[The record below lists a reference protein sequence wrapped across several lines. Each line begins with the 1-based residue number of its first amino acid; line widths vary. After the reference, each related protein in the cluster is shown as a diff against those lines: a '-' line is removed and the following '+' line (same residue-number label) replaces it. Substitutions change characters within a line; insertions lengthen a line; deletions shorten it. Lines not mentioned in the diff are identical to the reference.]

1 MSNMRYAS
9 PKKSGKGGKGFF
21 VALGVCLI
29 AVGAAAFL
37 TYQNVSQYF
46 SPEQSASSQQPESK
60 TESTQ
65 QAGNTVSG
73 VKETVSSA
81 SSSEA
86 VSSAAES
93 EPEQSEPEV
102 SDIPQED
109 GAAQTAAQTSGMD
122 SVVYPVGGNVL
133 KEFSGEAPVYSV
145 TLDDWRVHEGV
156 DFAAEKGAVVK
167 AFTGGQVKEIYDDP
181 MLGKTMVISHSGG
194 YEAYYCGLGDTTL
207 VSAGDSVYPGQ
218 DIGSVKEI
226 PSEVLDASH
235 LHFGVK
241 KDGVWINPMDALA
254 GAEQ

>member
-1 MSNMRYAS
+1 MSHNIFPPSSRLPHSSRS
-9 PKKSGKGGKGFF
+9 PKRNPPS
-21 VALGVCLI
+21 
-29 AVGAAAFL
+29 
-37 TYQNVSQYF
+37 
-46 SPEQSASSQQPESK
+46 
-60 TESTQ
+60 
-65 QAGNTVSG
+65 

-86 VSSAAES
+86 ASSAAES

-102 SDIPQED
+102 SDIPQEDSQED

>member
-1 MSNMRYAS
+1 M
-9 PKKSGKGGKGFF
+9 
-21 VALGVCLI
+21 
-29 AVGAAAFL
+29 
-37 TYQNVSQYF
+37 
-46 SPEQSASSQQPESK
+46 
-60 TESTQ
+60 
-65 QAGNTVSG
+65 
-73 VKETVSSA
+73 
-81 SSSEA
+81 
-86 VSSAAES
+86 
-93 EPEQSEPEV
+93 
-102 SDIPQED
+102 
-109 GAAQTAAQTSGMD
+109 
-122 SVVYPVGGNVL
+122 
-133 KEFSGEAPVYSV
+133 
-145 TLDDWRVHEGV
+145 
-156 DFAAEKGAVVK
+156 VK